1 MRGREG
7 KRKEGEGES
16 HSVSSYL
23 ELGDGCVENGHPI
36 GTVLCEGRGGEG
48 RGGEG
53 RKGKEGITSEADES
67 QHVSFCLT
75 TGDEN

>member
-1 MRGREG
+1 MRGRERGREG

-36 GTVLCEGRGGEG
+36 GTVLCEGRGG

-53 RKGKEGITSEADES
+53 RGGRGRKESLVRQMNHSMSAS
-67 QHVSFCLT
+67 A
-75 TGDEN
+75 